1 MRTQYYFN
9 DILTKKCTTK
19 SNHEKLSDKARNNYS
34 IKKKKKE
41 QPVVFKNALKGKER
55 LNWVYF
61 L

>member
-34 IKKKKKE
+34 IKKKKRTACSLQKC
-41 QPVVFKNALKGKER
+41 LER
-55 LNWVYF
+55 QRET
-61 L
+61 